1 VYYVTSHPVREKEK
15 PEMPVISTRDN
26 LRLSNEEANNL
37 TRECLCTAMMRL
49 MSSTPFDRITIAD
62 IVELAGVS
70 RMAFYRNYRTKEALA
85 KSVTH
90 QIICSLVKDFSD
102 GFEVTDKRP
111 WYVHFFETMLNNKD
125 YLRIILSEYAP
136 IDVSLIVNELFPSV
150 PKEEHYFYIGR
161 GGALLHI
168 LKEWY
173 NSGLREN
180 PEEMADLCNQF
191 FSVFR

>member
-1 VYYVTSHPVREKEK
+1 
-15 PEMPVISTRDN
+15 MPVISTRDN

-49 MSSTPFDRITIAD
+49 MSNTPLDRITIAE

-70 RMAFYRNYRTKEALA
+70 RMAFYRNYGTKEALA
-85 KSVTH
+85 KSLTH
-90 QIICSLVKDFSD
+90 QIICRLVKDFSD
-102 GFEVTDKRP
+102 GFEVTDKHS
-111 WYVHFFETMLNNKD
+111 WYVHFFETMLSNKD

-136 IDVSLIVNELFPSV
+136 VDVSLVVDELFTSV
-150 PKEEHYFYIGR
+150 TKTDRYFYIGR

-173 NSGLREN
+173 RSGLKEN

>member
-1 VYYVTSHPVREKEK
+1 
-15 PEMPVISTRDN
+15 MPVISTRDN

-70 RMAFYRNYRTKEALA
+70 RMAFYRNYRTKVALA

-102 GFEVTDKRP
+102 GFEVTD
-111 WYVHFFETMLNNKD
+111 
-125 YLRIILSEYAP
+125 RIILSEYAP

>member
-1 VYYVTSHPVREKEK
+1 MS
-15 PEMPVISTRDN
+15 VISKKDS
-26 LRLSNEEANNL
+26 LRLSNEESNLL
-37 TRECLCTAMMRL
+37 TRECLCIAMMRL
-49 MSSTPFDRITIAD
+49 MSHTLLDKITIAE

-70 RMAFYRNYRTKEALA
+70 RMAFYRNYGTKEALA
-85 KSVTH
+85 KNITH
-90 QIICSLVKDFSD
+90 QIIRRLVKDFSN
-102 GFEVTDKRP
+102 GFEVTDKRS

-125 YLRIILSEYAP
+125 YLRIILSDYAP
-136 IDVSLIVNELFPSV
+136 VDVSLIVDELFPSV
-150 PKEEHYFYIGR
+150 SRVEHYFYIGR

-173 NSGLREN
+173 NSGLKED